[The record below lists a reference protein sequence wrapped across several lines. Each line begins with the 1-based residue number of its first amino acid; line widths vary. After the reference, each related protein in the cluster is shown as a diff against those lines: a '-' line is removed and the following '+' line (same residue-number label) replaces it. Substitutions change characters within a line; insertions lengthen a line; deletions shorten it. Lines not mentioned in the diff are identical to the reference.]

1 MTDDSGVLNDA
12 VEDDGCG
19 PAARER
25 VTRADRRGAA
35 AARAADL
42 RRDGHGGDRRPV
54 PEHPG
59 SARSRM
65 RAQGSGPAGTG
76 RGRPDHRLPG
86 RAARRR
92 GRAHRRRTP
101 GRSGPPRPAGT
112 DRHLHRTQPRRPGT
126 DPAVHCRPPPHLG
139 APAAP
144 AVPGPGEGVAATI
157 RRRRLEHCHADL
169 ARPELLDRPVH
180 AIAARWGFSS
190 AAVFSRAYRQAY
202 GTSPTAR
209 RAQARADVP
218 CRARPVIRTGDN
230 ASWTRRHCTN

>member
-1 MTDDSGVLNDA
+1 MPIDEAQRLLAQRISGETGMGAIVGRFLNTLGAHGAECAPRDL
-12 VEDDGCG
+12 DRLG
-19 PAARER
+19 R
-25 VTRADRRGAA
+25 V
-35 AARAADL
+35 AADL
-42 RRDGHGGDRRPV
+42 ITACLAEQHDGAGGRTGDEP
-54 PEHPG
+54 
-59 SARSRM
+59 
-65 RAQGSGPAGTG
+65 PAG
-76 RGRPDHRLPG
+76 PG
-86 RAARRR
+86 PRALLERIDTFIEHNLGDPAL
-92 GRAHRRRTP
+92 TP
-101 GRSGPPRPAGT
+101 QSIA
-112 DRHLHRTQPRRPGT
+112 DRHHISVRRLHLLFQDR
-126 DPAVHCRPPPHLG
+126 
-139 APAAP
+139 
-144 AVPGPGEGVAATI
+144 GEGVAATI